1 MHVENNRK
9 NMESFFFFGTTNLVV
24 LNFVTYL
31 LLGNFERRNKRHDEN
46 YSHFKTKSK
55 ADL

>member
-1 MHVENNRK
+1 
-9 NMESFFFFGTTNLVV
+9 MESFFFFGTTNLVV